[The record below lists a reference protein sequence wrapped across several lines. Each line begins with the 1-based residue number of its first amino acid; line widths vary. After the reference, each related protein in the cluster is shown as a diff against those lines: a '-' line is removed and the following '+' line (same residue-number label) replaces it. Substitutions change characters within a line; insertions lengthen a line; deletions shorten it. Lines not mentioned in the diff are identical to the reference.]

1 MIFIQLWT
9 IEYSNGLKWTQKW
22 TQNLSKKTPFHNFKI
37 IHYLNFL
44 IMKTKFYLRKG
55 TKKSTINFEFRNGT
69 HLRFRASTCFV
80 INSEKDWDSS
90 RQKMKLPCSNAN
102 AKLIN
107 SKLSEFDN
115 LLNDLLYKENDKDIG
130 IEAIKTIFNEVF
142 GFKEAINLKKQ
153 NKLFRD
159 DIIKNDNEKDFI
171 TYYEWFL
178 VFYAKNNSPYSKR
191 VLTSGTVKTLKN
203 TLSIVKKYMVNRK
216 LKTIYFDDIN
226 RNFYYDFISYLNDK
240 KYSKNYTGTVIQKI
254 KTVMGYALDEGKH
267 TNTEFKKSYFSK
279 ISEVIN
285 HPYLDLDELKA
296 IEKLELADREMDI
309 ARDIFLVECYTGLRI
324 GDLLSFIKNPNFANV
339 EGKKFIQL
347 KQSKTSRPVY
357 IPLKS
362 NVLKIMNKYDGNLP
376 DYLHQ
381 NTINKHLKSICKRA
395 KITDKYQYIRTE
407 GGEEILHEKP
417 KYKFISNHT
426 ARRSFCTNAF
436 KEGIPVHDIMAISGH
451 KTERIFLDYIKVDLL
466 QNASRI
472 SEYSFFN

>member
-1 MIFIQLWT
+1 
-9 IEYSNGLKWTQKW
+9 
-22 TQNLSKKTPFHNFKI
+22 
-37 IHYLNFL
+37 
-44 IMKTKFYLRKG
+44 MKTKFYLRKG

-69 HLRFRASTCFV
+69 QLKFRASTGFV
-80 INSEKDWDSS
+80 VNSEKDWDSNK
-90 RQKMKLPCSNAN
+90 QKMKLPCSTVN

-107 SKLSEFDN
+107 TKLAEFDN
-115 LLNDLLYKENDKDIG
+115 LLNDLLYRENVKNIRIDS
-130 IEAIKTIFNEVF
+130 IKIIFSDVF
-142 GFKEAINLKKQ
+142 GMKEELNPQKQ
-153 NKLFRD
+153 NLFFHEAVH
-159 DIIKNDNEKDFI
+159 KNDNDNDFI
-171 TYYEWFL
+171 AYYEWFL
-178 VFYAKNNSPYSKR
+178 LFYATNNSPYTKK
-191 VLTSGTVKTLKN
+191 VLTSGTLKTLKN
-203 TLSIVKKYMVNRK
+203 TLSIVKKYIASRN
-216 LKTIYFDDIN
+216 LTTIYFDDIN
-226 RNFYYDFISYLNDK
+226 RNFYNDFISYLNDN

-267 TNTEFKKSYFSK
+267 SNLEFKKSYFSK

-285 HPYLDLDELKA
+285 HPYLDLKELDE
-296 IEKLELADREMDI
+296 IEKLVLIDKEMDI

-324 GDLLSFIKNPNFANV
+324 GDLLGFIKNPNFVNV
-339 EGKKFIQL
+339 DGKKFIQL
-347 KQSKTSRPVY
+347 KQSKTSKPVY

-362 NVLKIMNKYDGNLP
+362 NVIKIMNKYDGNLP

-381 NTINKHLKSICKRA
+381 NIINKHLKSICKRA

-472 SEYSFFN
+472 SEHAFFN